1 MLLKGF
7 NLIPININTAI
18 SSYTLGITVFVE
30 KEKNLLTL
38 PI

>member
-7 NLIPININTAI
+7 NLIPI